1 MLFSSKRNLI
11 YRISSYSFRG
21 NYSFLNLEIQRSQY
35 IRPKVTVHIYGETIQ
50 GRKLFKGGNCMR
62 KYGNWENKQLAVV
75 KPFVMANQG
84 NFGNKILWGTFV
96 CQSEGRKKF
105 LSSAY
110 WPSHSMYYFQNC
122 LNFQTDYTIT
132 YYHIMLKVRYSQKK
146 YWHYYNCPKNVLR
159 CILSFV

>member
-1 MLFSSKRNLI
+1 
-11 YRISSYSFRG
+11 
-21 NYSFLNLEIQRSQY
+21 
-35 IRPKVTVHIYGETIQ
+35 
-50 GRKLFKGGNCMR
+50 
-62 KYGNWENKQLAVV
+62 
-75 KPFVMANQG
+75 MANQG
-84 NFGNKILWGTFV
+84 NYGNKILWGTFV

-105 LSSAY
+105 LSAAY

-159 CILSFV
+159 CILSFVFWIFPPSVQLESADSKHNTITKSLFQDSFQHIFWAMRKMHHTFWKKATFTSFWGLVHPFTFIDFGI